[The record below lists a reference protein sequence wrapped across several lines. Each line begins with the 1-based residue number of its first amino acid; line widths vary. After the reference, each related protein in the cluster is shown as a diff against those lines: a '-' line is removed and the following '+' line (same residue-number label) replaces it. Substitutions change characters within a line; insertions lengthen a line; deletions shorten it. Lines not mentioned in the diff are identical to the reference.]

1 MRFNDNIKS
10 LIDAS
15 VDQPTAVQIDKVEQC
30 VYELYKHILNG
41 YQQSRDCMQFA
52 IGQLNRVHKVAVVK
66 MLFMSF
72 DAIER
77 NSSKFSHYPSNYM
90 SFINEDIDDKRFFEL
105 IERVGPLMGGILNM
119 SEFKPDIAKSFSLL
133 ERKQIVSHCVDNV
146 QMLGLKAVWDK
157 TIINAQTMF
166 VSIMYSICKE
176 EQLMELFFDWY
187 YNILDRLNTSSQYQ
201 LARDFAENLL
211 MIGHQEQMIAEAYL
225 GASKSYTGANNM
237 LAGLLYLNMVL
248 YDLSNRKVVC
258 QRMAYDV
265 IWQLLKIIRGVGF
278 NDKSVIDRL
287 LVLYEGL
294 GMDEYKDLSVYH
306 TAYSSVASADVEGTA
321 KRIEEFLGDK
331 RDVVYK
337 NMEHSSAPWYTLIKT
352 VRKLG
357 ALGNYPVM
365 DSFEK
370 TFKAVLLQ
378 NGNNE
383 LIDLYEKDEGLC
395 GLLIQELAKL
405 ETTRNAD
412 DIGNDS
418 RKAQIMAK
426 SVLEE
431 AANDENP
438 ANFILA
444 MRPKSDFSF
453 AMSDTPQ
460 ESIFRKLE
468 VVDPASDDCSLP
480 YGEIDNLAFLL
491 QTEKSDCVMWMGCGK
506 ESVFRMT
513 LMGNMFRFDELK
525 NLKAIN
531 AEQLQKETISKLKF
545 SRTGR
550 DSRGGVYDKS
560 ELELNQESDEIYE
573 QLKDCRVSVP
583 NIVNRLFFIKDIEL
597 APIPH
602 QLLIDERTNK
612 FVGED
617 RPSANVISTEF
628 FIKSNFN
635 DPLSKGYSKSYWSP
649 VGKEGTFVAIKEH
662 LQQLL
667 DDYHF
672 EVDDNDEPAKPLHS
686 DLNIICV
693 HGADNISDTE
703 WFYAGH
709 TPIVNSN
716 KVVGPGKVLVM
727 FACHSG
733 SISYQHYD
741 HSIHTIVKRYLRM
754 GYSSVVAPMW
764 SLNVDIIPI
773 WLPVF
778 MQVIDTEGYVV
789 DAVYKANMEV
799 KKQFV
804 TPSAW
809 ACLHLFGNPYMKIA
823 DEPILSIPENE

>member
-1 MRFNDNIKS
+1 MTFNDNIKT

-15 VDQPTAVQIDKVEQC
+15 VDQSADVQMVNVEQC
-30 VYELYKHILNG
+30 VDKCYKHILNG

-66 MLFMSF
+66 MLFMSL
-72 DAIER
+72 DAIES
-77 NSSKFSHYPSNYM
+77 NASKFSHNPSNYI
-90 SFINEDIDDKRFFEL
+90 SFINENVDDKRFFEL
-105 IERVGPLMGGILNM
+105 IDRVGPLMGGNLNM
-119 SEFKPDIAKSFSLL
+119 SEFKPEIANSFSTL
-133 ERKQIVSHCVDNV
+133 ERKQIASFCIDYV
-146 QMLGLKAVWDK
+146 QVLGLRANWDK
-157 TIINAQTMF
+157 SIINAQTML
-166 VSIMYSICKE
+166 VSVMYSICKE

-187 YNILDRLNTSSQYQ
+187 YNILERLNTSGQHQ

-237 LAGLLYLNMVL
+237 LAGLLYLNMAL
-248 YDLSNRKVVC
+248 CDLSNRKVVC

-265 IWQLLKIIRGVGF
+265 IWQMLKNIRGVGF
-278 NDKSVIDRL
+278 NDKTIIGKL
-287 LVLYEGL
+287 LALYDSL

-306 TAYSSVASADVEGTA
+306 TALSSVVSSDVEGTA

-337 NMEHSSAPWYTLIKT
+337 NMEHSSAPWYTLIMS
-352 VRKLG
+352 VRKMG
-357 ALGNYPVM
+357 AQGNYPIM
-365 DSFEK
+365 ESFEK
-370 TFKAVLLQ
+370 MFKAVLLQ
-378 NGNNE
+378 NGNKE
-383 LIDLYEKDEGLC
+383 LVDFYEKDEGQS

-431 AANDENP
+431 AARDKNP

-460 ESIFRKLE
+460 GSIFRKVE
-468 VVDPASDDCSLP
+468 VIDPKEDECFLP
-480 YGEIDNLAFLL
+480 YGETDWLAILL
-491 QTEKSDCVMWMGCGK
+491 QTEKGDCVMWLGCGK
-506 ESVFRMT
+506 KSVYRMS
-513 LMGNMFRFDELK
+513 LIGNMYGFDELK

-531 AEQLQKETISKLKF
+531 AEQLQKETINKLNF

-550 DSRGGVYDKS
+550 DSGGGVYDKS

-612 FVGED
+612 FVGENW
-617 RPSANVISTEF
+617 PSANVISTES

-635 DPLSKGYSKSYWSP
+635 DPLPKGYSKSYWSP

-672 EVDDNDEPAKPLHS
+672 ELDDNDEPVQPLHS

-778 MQVIDTEGYVV
+778 MQIIDAEGNVV

-799 KKQFV
+799 KKQFI

-809 ACLHLFGNPYMKIA
+809 ACLHLFGNPYLKIA
-823 DEPILSIPENE
+823 DEPVLSVNENE